1 MPRRVSRACPEERK
15 RRRGITLFESVAA
28 LTIVGLVAIS
38 ALEAVGA
45 EMRTAER
52 ARRALEVEALATQ
65 RMDMMDL
72 LSDQE
77 LQALPD
83 SISSGTFEAP
93 LDEYKWK
100 TTSASVSD
108 QPGLYAVT
116 VEVIWNSGSYT
127 ERSRMYRRPRTFTRP
142 SGG

>member
-1 MPRRVSRACPEERK
+1 MRARAK
-15 RRRGITLFESVAA
+15 RGITLFESVAA

-72 LSDQE
+72 LTDQE

-83 SISSGTFEAP
+83 SVSSGTFDAP
-93 LDEYKWK
+93 LAEYRWK
-100 TTSASVSD
+100 TSSTPVSD
-108 QPGLYAVT
+108 QPGLYAVA
-116 VEVIWNSGSYT
+116 VEITWAAGSYT
-127 ERSRMYRRPRTFTRP
+127 EHSRMYRRPRTFTRP
-142 SGG
+142 AG